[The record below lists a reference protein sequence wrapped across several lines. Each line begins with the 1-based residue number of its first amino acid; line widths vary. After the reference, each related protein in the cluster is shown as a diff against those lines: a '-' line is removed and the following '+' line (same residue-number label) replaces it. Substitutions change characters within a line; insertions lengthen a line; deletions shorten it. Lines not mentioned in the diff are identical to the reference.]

1 MNKENASK
9 LWKMI
14 QETGDYLHGLRTT
27 IHESKIRDRGQKIG
41 RTHQYTSVIFQG
53 RKSNNRPPLG
63 QAQNLFKLTKH
74 Q

>member
-1 MNKENASK
+1 
-9 LWKMI
+9 MI
-14 QETGDYLHGLRTT
+14 LKSLNINLHYKF
-27 IHESKIRDRGQKIG
+27 SKITQKIG